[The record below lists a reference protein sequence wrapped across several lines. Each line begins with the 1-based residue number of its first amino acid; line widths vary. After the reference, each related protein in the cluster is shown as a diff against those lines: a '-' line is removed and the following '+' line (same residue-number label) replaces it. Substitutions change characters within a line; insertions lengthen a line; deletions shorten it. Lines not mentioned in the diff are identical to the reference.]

1 MLDDDSSPFLA
12 LPLAHV
18 QRDLLRLCEKVAR
31 ETGRVEIVG
40 PGECACVLL
49 SKAELDGLERA
60 IELLSDVPTVRE
72 MTAELAQL
80 AQCAQPIST
89 GA

>member
-1 MLDDDSSPFLA
+1 MLDDPSPFIA

-18 QRDLLRLCEKVAR
+18 QRDLMKLCEKVAR
-31 ETGRVEIVG
+31 ETGRVQLLG
-40 PGECACVLL
+40 PGGECECVLI

-60 IELLSDVPTVRE
+60 VEVLSDGPAVRE

-80 AQCAQPIST
+80 AQCAEPIT
-89 GA
+89 A

>member
-18 QRDLLRLCEKVAR
+18 QHDLRKLCEKVAH
-31 ETGRVEIVG
+31 ETGRVEILG
-40 PGECACVLL
+40 PGERTCVLI

-60 IELLSDVPTVRE
+60 LEVLSDAPAVRE

-80 AQCAQPIST
+80 AQCAEPVT
-89 GA
+89 A